1 MEPGQF
7 SSWSAVTGN
16 SATNKMEFP
25 LTVTKRVD
33 SILDIPGFL
42 NPPRVLFNS
51 EIYLMLN

>member
-7 SSWSAVTGN
+7 SSWRAVTGN
-16 SATNKMEFP
+16 SAINKMEFP